1 MVAAVPAQAL
11 GRIQEGAAQTVIVTR
26 IRALFAHGGE
36 LHKYYSVRRREA
48 ICLVPRGVAHNNL
61 MALFAALKEHS

>member
-11 GRIQEGAAQTVIVTR
+11 GRIEEGAAQTVIVTR

-36 LHKYYSVRRREA
+36 HFKNNFVRRREA
-48 ICLVPRGVAHNNL
+48 ICLVPSVV
-61 MALFAALKEHS
+61 FPK